1 MILFFRYSSGQLR
14 VLAFAPSFAKN
25 PVEEL
30 TYAAEKGNVTLQ
42 CKPEGA
48 PQPEFNWRK
57 DGNLISSG
65 GKYII
70 FDNGNLFIRQVNL
83 ADEGVYKCEATNEYG
98 KAEANG
104 RLKVK
109 LRHLKFIYS
118 EKATK
123 ISKKIT
129 LDLTY

>member
-1 MILFFRYSSGQLR
+1 M
-14 VLAFAPSFAKN
+14 
-25 PVEEL
+25 EEL

-48 PQPEFNWRK
+48 PQPKFNWRK

-109 LRHLKFIYS
+109 LRSFNRWYF
-118 EKATK
+118 
-123 ISKKIT
+123 
-129 LDLTY
+129 

>member
-1 MILFFRYSSGQLR
+1 M
-14 VLAFAPSFAKN
+14 
-25 PVEEL
+25 EEL

-48 PQPEFNWRK
+48 PQPKFNWRK

-109 LRHLKFIYS
+109 LNKVF
-118 EKATK
+118 
-123 ISKKIT
+123 
-129 LDLTY
+129 

>member
-1 MILFFRYSSGQLR
+1 M
-14 VLAFAPSFAKN
+14 
-25 PVEEL
+25 EEL